1 MFVRRGLR
9 SATDCT
15 NTATWRVRT
24 SSLNTER
31 RTGESSASR
40 LWRPNSPVS
49 RSTEGRSRQS
59 RRILGRRVCGS
70 DFQGIGE
77 PFKRNCPSG
86 SAASPLDLNV
96 SAGDPHR
103 VARDCLPSGRPPAS
117 LGPDVAANATRSA
130 AAAVDIVFTAA
141 GATANYPRI
150 GDATS
155 TRATTS
161 AAFITTV
168 WARLSVEQLN
178 HPARRI

>member
-9 SATDCT
+9 LATDCA

-59 RRILGRRVCGS
+59 RRIPGRRVCGS

-77 PFKRNCPSG
+77 PFKRNCPSR
-86 SAASPLDLNV
+86 SAASHLDLNV

-103 VARDCLPSGRPPAS
+103 VALDCLPSGRPPAS
-117 LGPDVAANATRSA
+117 PGRDVELRPVPGAGLPGRAHRSL
-130 AAAVDIVFTAA
+130 A
-141 GATANYPRI
+141 G
-150 GDATS
+150 GGQCDAK
-155 TRATTS
+155 RGRGGRHHLHRGRGHGELPAQS
-161 AAFITTV
+161 AISG
-168 WARLSVEQLN
+168 RSG
-178 HPARRI
+178 RSSCS